1 MRCFIFHF
9 QFSIFHSFNSFIVE
23 SDCVSCHFL
32 QADTSDG
39 GTESAEISLAQLF
52 AESDSFENLCTAIRA
67 DSGNPHLTHDFEQTF
82 ADRFDIVFLSGSIVQ
97 LNIFLF
103 YQRALLHAF
112 LRSLQSMLSAHVCRQ
127 ISDGDARHLLPV
139 MKG

>member
-9 QFSIFHSFNSFIVE
+9 QFSIFYSFNSFIVE

-39 GTESAEISLAQLF
+39 GTESAKISLAQLF

-103 YQRALLHAF
+103 YQL
-112 LRSLQSMLSAHVCRQ
+112 VK
-127 ISDGDARHLLPV
+127 DGKCHIRV
-139 MKG
+139 QCTGSKTE

>member
-1 MRCFIFHF
+1 MG
-9 QFSIFHSFNSFIVE
+9 E
-23 SDCVSCHFL
+23 P
-32 QADTSDG
+32 
-39 GTESAEISLAQLF
+39 ESAEISLAQLF

-103 YQRALLHAF
+103 YQLVEVANAIYGFSALAPKPSSKAACITSRISPALYNQCCLHTFAD
-112 LRSLQSMLSAHVCRQ
+112 RYQM
-127 ISDGDARHLLPV
+127 V
-139 MKG
+139 MHGTYCQ